1 MKEKIIVKINN
12 VPTEIKIG
20 SRILLHKMNDEQL
33 PNVPFYQV
41 PSGSIMTV
49 EYIDD
54 ANQLHG
60 TYDSPIHSSLAIIP
74 EVDEFEVVG

>member
-1 MKEKIIVKINN
+1 MKEKIIVKLNN
-12 VPTEIKIG
+12 KPTEIKIG
-20 SRILLHKMNDEQL
+20 SKVLVRKMDDNL
-33 PNVPFYQV
+33 APV

-60 TYDSPIHSSLAIIP
+60 TYDKVSSSLAIIP
-74 EVDEFEVVG
+74 EVDDIEVIG